1 VKIAGSRLV
10 SEAAGKPGRNAQGGG
25 CRGRRACRLERAHG
39 PDQQEAVAMRAFVL
53 AHEAGRHQEGLE
65 HRSRPC

>member
-1 VKIAGSRLV
+1 M
-10 SEAAGKPGRNAQGGG
+10 
-25 CRGRRACRLERAHG
+25 GRRLPEAPRLPRRLKRAHG

-53 AHEAGRHQEGLE
+53 AHEAGRHREGLE